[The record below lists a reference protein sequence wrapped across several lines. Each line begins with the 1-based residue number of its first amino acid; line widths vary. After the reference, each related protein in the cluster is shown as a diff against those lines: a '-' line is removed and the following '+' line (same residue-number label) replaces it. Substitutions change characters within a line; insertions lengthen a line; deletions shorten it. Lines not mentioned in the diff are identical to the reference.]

1 MPQSTTTNTL
11 DPEIAKAVAEQ
22 HFRNVKDG
30 VALKV
35 LPHRQVSRVVHDAE
49 KFVVKSYR
57 INLFRRIFNTFPF
70 STDYAVLLEGLTPP
84 LRANF
89 AYSFNCQVTVVDDAG
104 DMDMFRLF
112 SIAPLPPDFKTTF
125 HEAGKLLAKIHSRQL
140 FHADTKSPN
149 FVINTNLPSL
159 PPMLI
164 IDCDK
169 VKRFKVLPFE
179 KRVFNLAQFL
189 ACWSKKC
196 PANYELYPTA
206 MSSFL
211 DGYADESELTRD
223 EISRMAASAVECALT
238 NHKIEL
244 RIPHEIL
251 KSLSF
256 RK

>member
-1 MPQSTTTNTL
+1 MPQSTNTNTL
-11 DPEIAKAVAEQ
+11 DPEIAKAVAEL
-22 HFRNVKDG
+22 HFRNVKSG
-30 VALKV
+30 VALKD
-35 LPHRQVSRVVHDAE
+35 LPHRQVSRVVYGTE
-49 KFVVKSYR
+49 KFVVKSYH
-57 INLFRRIFNTFPF
+57 INLFRRLFNTFPF
-70 STDYAVLLEGLTPP
+70 STDYAVLLDGLTPP

-89 AYSFNCQVTVVDDAG
+89 AYNFNCQVTVVDDAG
-104 DMDMFRLF
+104 EMDMFRLF

-159 PPMLI
+159 PPILI

-169 VKRFKVLPFE
+169 VKRFKVLPLE

-196 PANYELYPTA
+196 PDNYELYSAA
-206 MSSFL
+206 MTSFL
-211 DGYADESELTRD
+211 DGYADEYKLTHD
-223 EISRMAASAVECALT
+223 EISKMTESAVECALT

-244 RIPHEIL
+244 RIPQEIL
-251 KSLSF
+251 KSLSVM
-256 RK
+256 K